1 MRLLESMDEAL
12 AEMETRREIM
22 DELDRERTKAV
33 MDHEERV
40 RELEDMESTISG
52 EISRLDNAIV
62 AVQEWIEN
70 REEAEQ
76 AESDATDAED
86 IDFN

>member
-22 DELDRERTKAV
+22 DELERERGRAV
-33 MDHEERV
+33 MDHEQRV
-40 RELEDMESTISG
+40 HELEDMESTING
-52 EISRLDNAIV
+52 EMNRLDNAIV
-62 AVQEWIEN
+62 AVQEWLDR

-76 AESDATDAED
+76 VESDATDAED